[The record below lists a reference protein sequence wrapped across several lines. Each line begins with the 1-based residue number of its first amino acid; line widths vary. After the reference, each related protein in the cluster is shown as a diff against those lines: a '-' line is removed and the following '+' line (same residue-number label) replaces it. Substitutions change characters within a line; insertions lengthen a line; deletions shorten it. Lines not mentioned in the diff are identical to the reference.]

1 MQFMHII
8 QVQYVLC
15 PMCYQMTLKK
25 KLCENAHQGLGRR
38 RKTLFL
44 KSLTSFT
51 TAFEA
56 VIKIHVSHI
65 LNNQAAHHYST
76 HQLCLCKDFKELAG
90 SHFGSAI
97 SHLRHLVTLKQTICV
112 ASIWRAGSS
121 RPDFKNWTQSEAAP
135 K

>member
-1 MQFMHII
+1 MGVYVVYAHYIGPVCTMS
-8 QVQYVLC
+8 YVLLDD
-15 PMCYQMTLKK
+15 TEKK
-25 KLCENAHQGLGRR
+25 KLCENAHQGLARR

-65 LNNQAAHHYST
+65 LNNQAALHYST

-97 SHLRHLVTLKQTICV
+97 SHPRHLVTLK
-112 ASIWRAGSS
+112 
-121 RPDFKNWTQSEAAP
+121 
-135 K
+135 